1 MRALFFKAFILCVLP
16 DALFAGSR
24 LTDLL
29 NGSEPVDR
37 TWQTPAVIKW
47 RYNPTNAPPNA
58 QALITAAFEI
68 WSQSRIVDFRHE
80 FHGTTTASSPSTN
93 GYTDFFFGVSF
104 SSEGLSNDL
113 VAIVLLNGKIIG
125 GTLRSGDEII
135 REGDIL
141 VNPAFSSF
149 WRTAEADITSAA
161 VLDLQEVLIHEIG
174 HVLGLGHSYLIDAMM
189 YPGKPPADLP
199 EIDLFRFPKRSL
211 TQDDISWAAQIH
223 PVPDAN
229 RSYARIQGRVLYN
242 GEPYVGAHV
251 IAVKYNE
258 SEPHFSDDSSFLLV
272 KGLKNVST
280 FSGQDGVF
288 SLDYLEPG
296 GYRLVVQNARN
307 FFGWTFATV
316 NQFFEKFSSLSSF
329 PLDVYSNSYCATISG
344 LSAASFSADFSVAP
358 AFSLT
363 ANQSICGLD
372 FHGNAPSGQCAQS
385 PELRSGTSC
394 GGGGCSL
401 SVAASSGYNQD
412 MKFLGTILF
421 VVGSLIIL
429 LSLKSIILNRGQSK
443 RNRPR
448 G

>member
-1 MRALFFKAFILCVLP
+1 VLP
-16 DALFAGSR
+16 SFLAAGSR

-29 NGSEPVDR
+29 NGSQPVDR
-37 TWQTPAVIKW
+37 SWQTPAVIKW

-58 QALITAAFEI
+58 QSLITTAFDT
-68 WSQSRIVDFRHE
+68 WAQSSIVDFRHE
-80 FHGTTTASSPSTN
+80 FHGTTTVSSPSAN
-93 GYTDFFFGVSF
+93 GYTDFFFGVPF

-113 VAIVLLNGKIIG
+113 VAIVLLNGKLIG

-135 REGDIL
+135 REGDVL
-141 VNPAFSSF
+141 VNPSFSEF
-149 WRTAEADITSAA
+149 WKTAEADITSPSD
-161 VLDLQEVLIHEIG
+161 LDLQEVLIHEVG

-189 YPGKPPADLP
+189 YPGKPPSNLP
-199 EIDLFRFPKRSL
+199 EISLFRYPKRSL
-211 TQDDISWAAQIH
+211 TQDDVSWAAQIH

-229 RSYARIQGRVLYN
+229 RSYARIQGRVLYD
-242 GEPYVGAHV
+242 GEPYIGAHV
-251 IAVKYNE
+251 IALKYNE

-280 FSGQDGVF
+280 FSGQNGDF

-296 GYRLVVQNARN
+296 GYRIVVQSARN
-307 FFGWTFATV
+307 FFGWSFSTV
-316 NQFFEKFSSLSSF
+316 NQFLNKFNTPYNF
-329 PLDVYSNSYCATISG
+329 PLDVYSNSYCSTISG
-344 LSAASFSADFSVAP
+344 LSEDNFSADLSAAP
-358 AFSLT
+358 AFSLH

-372 FHGNAPSGQCAQS
+372 FQGNAPQGDCAQS
-385 PELRSGTSC
+385 PEIRTGTSC

-401 SVAASSGYNQD
+401 SVAGSSGYNRD

-443 RNRPR
+443 RHRPR